1 VIEEESGENAGLK
14 MDGSQLAYVMYTS
27 GSTGRP
33 KGVMV
38 THQNVVRLVRS
49 TNYVEFRPALVIGH
63 VSNVVFD
70 ASTFEIW
77 GALLNG
83 CRLAVIPKLNMLAP
97 EVLRDQLKDLGVS
110 TMFLTTA
117 LFQECVR
124 SNPGFLLGWTRSC
137 SGRGLRCGMYTP
149 GGGGGRTARSGAR
162 VRTDGDHDVCL
173 VFCGKEGRA
182 AKGGADRGA
191 DWEHA
196 DVLGGSRDGSSGNR
210 CAGRNMRGGL
220 GWRGAMGIKRR

>member
-1 VIEEESGENAGLK
+1 
-14 MDGSQLAYVMYTS
+14 
-27 GSTGRP
+27 
-33 KGVMV
+33 
-38 THQNVVRLVRS
+38 
-49 TNYVEFRPALVIGH
+49 VEFRPALVIGH

-124 SNPGFLLGWTRSC
+124 SNPGIFAGMDQVPVR
-137 SGRGLRCGMYTP
+137 GRGLRCGMYTP

-182 AKGGADRGA
+182 AQRAVRSGAPIGNTQNVDLVDREMEVVGI
-191 DWEHA
+191 
-196 DVLGGSRDGSSGNR
+196 VLPGEI
-210 CAGRNMRGGL
+210 CVGGL
-220 GWRGAMGIKRR
+220 GVARGYGNQAEMTAERFVRIRSARRGGEAAIYRPETWGEWRKEGMIEFVGGGTSR